1 MIIGALF
8 FPIIFIIIW
17 LVIEKKYISE
27 KRFDSNKSDFEDK
40 LYKELEIFYHIEKSS
55 NKLILKTEKIEDLI
69 TKGTLIIEVRN
80 KDDPSIIR
88 ITYKR
93 KVKLVGHLIIFLGIC
108 FCYVGALFPL
118 LLIQE
123 TKKQALNEID
133 RIFFTIKSIN

>member
-93 KVKLVGHLIIFLGIC
+93 KVKLVGHLIIFLGIS
-108 FCYVGALFPL
+108 FCYVGALLPL